1 METEDHFLNKNGAH
15 LISSNLLHPKGFH
28 PEEQKSVKIP
38 VKMLRE
44 MVAPNPVND
53 LMLPKNE
60 SVYIPL
66 ALSANKPSPADLN
79 GISSGTSYVASD
91 RNHKH
96 LPKPKNIMDPIL
108 SEEDNPND
116 TAVQGVLLSNADESN
131 RAKANDIFISQYAT
145 GQKDALR
152 AVLKQKVQH
161 SPTFKEV
168 KVQLLED
175 ACAVKDPISLERKSS
190 SNGIDSASAVAAAT
204 AAAIATAAP
213 LIKVQSDLEAKVNSV
228 SELLSKLRETDKQL
242 QRVTEQQKNIKIQ
255 PDRSCCQDREKQ
267 FDVFI
272 GQHLRHLEKMQQQ
285 QLDIQNH
292 LITSAFNTGRFQPVN
307 GPPSNPVGKS
317 FVKSELQR
325 PVTSNH
331 SSHHRHIELPSQ
343 AYLRQVEDT
352 GFDNQKSPLE
362 TPAPR
367 RFAPIPVSKDD
378 KISKNGRPGEEK
390 ENLQLLSCKGGGRL
404 LEQILNSQDTCVK
417 ESESSERISLATS
430 RMKQDPLRDS
440 GVATLKPK
448 SFPSHEEFRIAE
460 KTMQHIDDVFCGL
473 GGRKKEPEESL
484 STFRVDDLPRSPV
497 HLQSTKTPRS
507 ILKDAEKILRRVQN
521 NKKVLE
527 ENLEAI
533 IHAKDGAAMYSFINA
548 LATNRDML
556 EKFRIRKTVD
566 EWIKIITQEI
576 QDELGRKDYEHKK
589 FDKNRRSSFTKKALN
604 NQHQKMSKEIKTSA
618 QDKTINRFVFPG
630 KHLHKQLEE
639 SYRSTYLKNIRASN
653 LDKDRKEGHLK
664 TTKVAQGSDYLLQ
677 IYGKPV
683 YQGHRSTLK
692 KGPYLRFNSPSA
704 KSKPQRPKVIEQV
717 KGTKVRSTRTQTE
730 LEITRS
736 VGTNLRKPHSFSLPS
751 HQEQKYLFSPSREVP
766 SVSGTLEGH
775 LIPMAI
781 LLGQTQS
788 NSDSVPS
795 AEVITE
801 KPHLVT
807 VTTSIP
813 PSTQTKRTGPKKP
826 NTAVI
831 EVTSEKK
838 DPPQLSIQVL
848 PNLDIDS
855 LPNESTDENQAS
867 TSFIEASHP
876 TQTWIQN
883 PEFTQPDEDDPKF
896 PGSNFDEVIDVIQ
909 DEEEGDDIT
918 DFSEPVLEFNQG
930 AKVTSQ
936 NYNGPPFPPVVSTAQ
951 PTADILEKVIE
962 RKETLENSLINWV
975 EQEIMSR
982 IITRVLPFQQQAVP
996 NVSVSESEES
1006 KTSAPDVGVP
1016 VNSDMISLFVNEAL
1030 EEIIAIMLGNREMTE
1045 GIPPLPANVP
1055 ANVTYLPNNIFPV
1068 SRSEAPMSF
1077 AMILQRPVEEGVIS
1091 GHRAVPEGPVFCKRP
1106 IPRQAVHHTPVPTP
1120 QPTPPQSP
1128 PPCPLKEP
1136 LFIKTPEASPCVS
1149 EHDDIFPVKEQFTQT
1164 GNDNVP
1170 ASTLITTP
1178 IVTPAA
1184 SPPLAGTPTL
1194 TLSEDSSEKLKRP
1207 SPKLPKPWSN
1217 DDLPLDEEIPNPLQE
1232 EPLHPRAI
1240 VMSVARDEEPENLV
1254 LPVPSTVPNPV
1265 IFTSFPIEAPAPS
1278 PVRTPGSDQMTQ
1290 ESSSSYVTT
1299 TETETLARPISEG
1312 EILFSYGQKMAT
1324 RDRADGGL
1332 FLTNFNDS
1340 LSSTLH
1346 DAHEMED
1353 DSPSEGQVMMK
1364 RSHKGYQEDALFS
1377 LLAKFNQELLDSQR
1391 GVYHSEE
1398 SENSIEELSEGQRP
1412 RLPASK
1418 ESIFMGHYMDRPTLI
1433 STECL
1438 EQKSYHGPLSKQFD
1452 KTTGEVNEDSCIS
1465 HGPMSLGELDLQQI
1479 SNLPLQAT
1487 QINEIELAVAP
1498 EDLAQGKEKHHQEVQ
1513 PTEQKPVHARVIR
1526 VKNKS
1531 ETSFAHLRDSQGD
1544 MDRTHIEPNSY
1555 LTSLFAGGEAEP
1567 CLTSQATLAKMFVT
1581 LPSVNVDDHSHS
1593 QSISTIQGDADSS
1606 GADTF

>member
-1 METEDHFLNKNGAH
+1 
-15 LISSNLLHPKGFH
+15 
-28 PEEQKSVKIP
+28 
-38 VKMLRE
+38 
-44 MVAPNPVND
+44 
-53 LMLPKNE
+53 
-60 SVYIPL
+60 
-66 ALSANKPSPADLN
+66 
-79 GISSGTSYVASD
+79 
-91 RNHKH
+91 
-96 LPKPKNIMDPIL
+96 MDPIL

-317 FVKSELQR
+317 FVKSELQ
-325 PVTSNH
+325 P
-331 SSHHRHIELPSQ
+331 
-343 AYLRQVEDT
+343 YLRQVEDT

-390 ENLQLLSCKGGGRL
+390 ENLQLLSCKGNRL
-404 LEQILNSQDTCVK
+404 VTMCLCFFYFCAI
-417 ESESSERISLATS
+417 ESFFFPS
-430 RMKQDPLRDS
+430 S

-473 GGRKKEPEESL
+473 GGRKKEVNHIFRPEESL

-838 DPPQLSIQVL
+838 DPPQLSIQ
-848 PNLDIDS
+848 
-855 LPNESTDENQAS
+855 
-867 TSFIEASHP
+867 
-876 TQTWIQN
+876 N

-1006 KTSAPDVGVP
+1006 KTSAPDVVEAASGKGFRLVVDAGVP

-1055 ANVTYLPNNIFPV
+1055 ANVTYLP
-1068 SRSEAPMSF
+1068 
-1077 AMILQRPVEEGVIS
+1077 
-1091 GHRAVPEGPVFCKRP
+1091 
-1106 IPRQAVHHTPVPTP
+1106 AVHHTPVPTP

-1452 KTTGEVNEDSCIS
+1452 KTTGINEDSCIS

-1531 ETSFAHLRDSQGD
+1531 ETSFAHLRGKSYFSFISVIVCYQFWY
-1544 MDRTHIEPNSY
+1544 RTNIKHLNKY
-1555 LTSLFAGGEAEP
+1555 LLREAEP